1 MRYQTLQ
8 RMNVLVVM
16 ILGIDESLW
25 LLSPG
30 DKHARRELMQTIAV
44 IMAQARREWLILG
57 GNGRNCL
64 FASERCV
71 LKLKGQ
77 NLRLTQSSND
87 M

>member
-44 IMAQARREWLILG
+44 IMAQARLQLLSPSRSV
-57 GNGRNCL
+57 NGSFLVVMAATVSLLR
-64 FASERCV
+64 
-71 LKLKGQ
+71 KGAC
-77 NLRLTQSSND
+77 
-87 M
+87 